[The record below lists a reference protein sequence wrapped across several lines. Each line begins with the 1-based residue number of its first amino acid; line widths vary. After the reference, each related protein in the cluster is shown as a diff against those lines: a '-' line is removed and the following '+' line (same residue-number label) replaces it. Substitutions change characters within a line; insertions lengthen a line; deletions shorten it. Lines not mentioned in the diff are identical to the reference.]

1 MAPQSAGRLRT
12 PRTRNLQNRIPPRR
26 SAEDMAYIEARGL
39 RKAFG
44 TTIALDGIYL
54 RVEEGRVLGLIG
66 PNGAGKTT
74 ALNSILGL
82 TPYQGEL
89 KVLGRDP
96 WSERDQLM
104 RDVCFIADVAVLPRW
119 IRVSQALDYV
129 AGVHP
134 RFDRGK
140 AEGFLAK
147 TNIGRASKV
156 RDLSKGMVTQL
167 HLALVMA
174 IDAKLLVLDEP
185 TLGLDI
191 LYRKQFYDSLL
202 NDYFDRSRTIVVT
215 THQVDEIQDVLTD
228 LMFIDRGRI
237 VLECSM
243 EEFDSRYLEVMVNPE
258 NAAAARALKPIHER
272 QVFGRSILLFDLKLD
287 GVDRQQL
294 AAIGDVRTP
303 SIADLFVAVM
313 GNQAVQAQGAAR

>member
-1 MAPQSAGRLRT
+1 MAC
-12 PRTRNLQNRIPPRR
+12 
-26 SAEDMAYIEARGL
+26 IEARGL

-44 TTIALDGIYL
+44 TTVAVDGVDL
-54 RVEEGRVLGLIG
+54 RVEEGRILGLIG

-74 ALNSILGL
+74 ALNAILGL
-82 TPYQGEL
+82 TAYQGEL
-89 KVLGRDP
+89 RVLGRDP
-96 WSERDQLM
+96 WIERDLLM

-134 RFDRGK
+134 RFDRAK

-147 TNIGRASKV
+147 TTIKHSSKV
-156 RDLSKGMVTQL
+156 RELSKGMVAQL

-174 IDAKLLVLDEP
+174 IDARLLVLDEP

-202 NDYFDRSRTIVVT
+202 SDYFDRSRTIVVT
-215 THQVDEIQDVLTD
+215 THQVEEIQNVLTD
-228 LMFIDRGRI
+228 LMFINRGRI
-237 VLECSM
+237 VLNCTM
-243 EEFDSRYLEVMVNPE
+243 EEIETRYAELMVLPE
-258 NAAAARALKPIHER
+258 KAAAARALKPIHER
-272 QVFGRSILLFDLKLD
+272 QTLGRSILLFD
-287 GVDRQQL
+287 GVERQQL
-294 AAIGDVRTP
+294 AGLGDVRTP

-313 GNQAVQAQGAAR
+313 GTQSSATQGAAQ